1 MPKVIGSQ
9 LFLPGGE
16 GRNSLGW
23 VIADF
28 DEEGGR
34 FVEED
39 LGEELASGI
48 EVFKWRSGSKG
59 GFGV

>member
-1 MPKVIGSQ
+1 M
-9 LFLPGGE
+9 
-16 GRNSLGW
+16 GW